1 MNTGFKGYYTYL
13 RATIIPVLFLLI
25 CNVAEGQTRADSLC
39 SKLRTA
45 AYHGSYL
52 PAEILLADP
61 EIEIDCYVDD
71 ELTALGYAIQEGH
84 LRMVNL
90 LLSYGANPN
99 GVQWGMTFHP
109 LALAVMNNHLEIA
122 EELIVFGADPDKRDL
137 YDLTPLIRAIN
148 QDNYLMADML
158 IHYGADPDIG
168 LNDGTTPLHI
178 AALYADY
185 LFADLLISAGASID
199 STDYYGYTPLMIAA
213 FMNDTLLGKRLLY
226 AGAATT
232 ITNSQGRNA
241 LDFAIL
247 GASHEMII
255 LLAPFAPERKKQT
268 AVNLATVVSGRQTVN
283 TLAENGFPVNRKPIF
298 SGWQSAYSI
307 SLNGNQSFSSYRFS
321 LRERKYNA
329 LLTAGFSHRNKAI
342 TTQYLPDGNDTMIFQ
357 MQGKR
362 YAILA
367 GIEKR
372 FRLLTLYKNNLE
384 FAAGVNYAYSR
395 GSFRGS
401 EKLPWGGFTPELK
414 AAIILER
421 KHLSAGIGYMY
432 FNSHDNNAQ
441 PHFLS
446 MEASLNFPFKKY
458 NISIKK
464 LPYALSW

>member
-1 MNTGFKGYYTYL
+1 MITDFKGYYAFL
-13 RATIIPVLFLLI
+13 RATIIPVIFLLI
-25 CNVAEGQTRADSLC
+25 YSGAEGQTRADSLC
-39 SKLRTA
+39 YKLRTA

-61 EIEIDCYVDD
+61 EIEIDCYVDG
-71 ELTALGYAIQEGH
+71 ESTALGYAIQEGH
-84 LRMVNL
+84 LRVVNL

-99 GVQWGMTFHP
+99 GVPGMTFHP
-109 LALAVMNNHLEIA
+109 LMLAVMNNHLEIV
-122 EELIVFGADPDKRDL
+122 EELIVFGADPNRKDL
-137 YDLTPLIRAIN
+137 HSLTPLIRAIN

-158 IHYGADPDIG
+158 IHYGANPNIG
-168 LNDGTTPLHI
+168 LSDGTTPLHV

-185 LFADLLISAGASID
+185 LFADLLISAGASLD
-199 STDYYGYTPLMIAA
+199 TADNSGYTPLMIAA
-213 FMNDTLLGKRLLY
+213 YMNDTLLGKRLLFD
-226 AGAATT
+226 GAATT
-232 ITNSQGRNA
+232 ITNYEGWNA
-241 LDFAIL
+241 FAFAIL
-247 GASHEMII
+247 GSSHEMIN
-255 LLAPFAPERKKQT
+255 LLAPFEPELKKQT
-268 AVNLATVVSGRQTVN
+268 AVNLATVVSGRQTVK
-283 TLAENGFPVNRKPIF
+283 TLGENGFPVNRRPIF
-298 SGWQSAYSI
+298 SGWQSAYGI

-342 TTQYLPDGNDTMIFQ
+342 TTQYLPDGNDAMIFQ